1 MNVADE
7 MNLVS
12 RAMEAAPVNV
22 RDLAVSLGISVHEA
36 YLDSRISGMLE
47 CREGKYKISV
57 NVFHP
62 ETRKRFTIAHE
73 LGHYMLHR
81 DLIGNGVD
89 DTTAYRS
96 EQIGKYH
103 NTDIGPYEETQANR
117 FAAGLLMP
125 SKLVVKAVN
134 EGMNLDVMAEYFEV
148 SLQSMQYR
156 VQGLNSIP
164 VNGMT

>member
-1 MNVADE
+1 MNVSDQ
-7 MNLVS
+7 MSLVS
-12 RAMEAAPVNV
+12 QAMETAPVNV
-22 RDLAVSLGISVHEA
+22 RSLAVSLGISVHEA

-47 CREGKYKISV
+47 CRDGKYKISV

-73 LGHYMLHR
+73 LGHYILHR
-81 DLIGNGVD
+81 GLIGKGVD

-96 EQIGKYH
+96 EEIGKYH

-125 SKLVVKAVN
+125 TKLVVNAIN
-134 EGMNLDVMAEYFEV
+134 EGMELDRMAEYFGV
-148 SLQSMQYR
+148 SWQSMDYR
-156 VQGLNSIP
+156 VKGMDIP
-164 VNGMT
+164 RN

>member
-1 MNVADE
+1 MNISDQ

-12 RAMEAAPVNV
+12 QAMETAPVNV
-22 RDLAVSLGISVHEA
+22 KTLAVSLGISVHEA

-47 CREGKYKISV
+47 CKDGKYKISV

-73 LGHYMLHR
+73 LGHYILHR
-81 DLIGNGVD
+81 ELIGNGVD

-96 EQIGKYH
+96 EEIGKYH
-103 NTDIGPYEETQANR
+103 NTDIGPHEETQANR

-125 SKLVVKAVN
+125 TKLVIDAIKK
-134 EGMNLDVMAEYFEV
+134 GMDLDRMAEYFGV
-148 SLQSMQYR
+148 SRQSMDYR
-156 VQGLNSIP
+156 VQGMDIP
-164 VNGMT
+164 RN